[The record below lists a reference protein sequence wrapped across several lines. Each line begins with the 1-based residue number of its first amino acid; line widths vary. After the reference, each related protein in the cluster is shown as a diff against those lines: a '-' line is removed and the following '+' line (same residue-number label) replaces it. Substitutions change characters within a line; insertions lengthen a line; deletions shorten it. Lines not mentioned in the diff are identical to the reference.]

1 MEGFLLWPVPQAT
14 RNAQR
19 KSQLRSHGDFKEC
32 IVTWT
37 RLPRAEPEM
46 FILVFNDPE
55 NQKGEGGWH
64 PICGAPSASCQRKL
78 ESACE
83 TNNMAFSILCS
94 PHEYI
99 YFVADQIFASNQV
112 QELVETR
119 KRTFTPAH
127 VKQFYFN
134 PFLQQDCS
142 FCVLRWFVRRLC
154 FLASKQSTQD
164 LAASRKDMKVAKLL
178 CTCHVRMPNGG
189 GSWK

>member
-64 PICGAPSASCQRKL
+64 PICGAPSAWQQVF
-78 ESACE
+78 
-83 TNNMAFSILCS
+83 NS
-94 PHEYI
+94 PLLRFNSPTWFRLWTPTTKCVTDHLHE
-99 YFVADQIFASNQV
+99 
-112 QELVETR
+112 
-119 KRTFTPAH
+119 P
-127 VKQFYFN
+127 
-134 PFLQQDCS
+134 
-142 FCVLRWFVRRLC
+142 
-154 FLASKQSTQD
+154 
-164 LAASRKDMKVAKLL
+164 
-178 CTCHVRMPNGG
+178 
-189 GSWK
+189 